1 MIFPI
6 SKSKY
11 EMMKE
16 VYLQKKINLS
26 ALFKKTKVSPRI
38 GYRYLEELLSAQV
51 LQQQLEGKKPTL
63 RYLLP
68 QFSAVGR
75 LCFALIEE
83 EKKGLFF
90 AKHKELIGPLQ
101 HFANEIGKKVVIIL
115 FGSFARG
122 SENRES
128 DLDVLLLGEKIDK
141 KKVERISEEC
151 FVTVRNRLS
160 MRILSQSEFIQS
172 LHRKEAFALQVEDNH
187 VIISGALHWVELVKR
202 SQNWR

>member
-16 VYLQKKINLS
+16 VYLQQKINLS
-26 ALFKKTKVSPRI
+26 SLFKTIKVSPKI

-51 LQQQLEGKKPTL
+51 LQEQLEGKKPTL

-68 QFSAVGR
+68 QFSAVGM

-83 EKKGLFF
+83 EKKMAFLTR
-90 AKHKELIGPLQ
+90 HKELIGPLGQ
-101 HFANEIGKKVVIIL
+101 FATEIGKNAAVLI

-122 SENRES
+122 SETKES
-128 DLDVLLLGEKIDK
+128 DIDIILLGGRIDQK
-141 KKVERISEEC
+141 RVEGLTESC

-160 MRILSQSEFIQS
+160 MRILSEKEFIRS
-172 LHRKEAFALQVEDNH
+172 LQRKEAFALQVENNH
-187 VIISGALHWVELVKR
+187 VIISGASHWVELLKK
-202 SQNWR
+202 SQKV

>member
-6 SKSKY
+6 PKSKY

-26 ALFKKTKVSPRI
+26 ALFKKIKVSPKI
-38 GYRYLEELLSAQV
+38 GYRYLEELLSAHV
-51 LQQQLEGKKPTL
+51 LQEQLEGKKPTL

-68 QFSAVGR
+68 QFSAAGR

-83 EKKGLFF
+83 EKKKLFL
-90 AKHKELIGPLQ
+90 AQHKELVGPLQ
-101 HFANEIGKKVVIIL
+101 QFGKEIGNAAIVLL

-122 SENRES
+122 GETKES
-128 DLDVLLLGEKIDK
+128 DLDIMLLGEKINK

-151 FVTVRNRLS
+151 FVTVRNKLS
-160 MRILSQSEFIQS
+160 MRILSPSWFIPS
-172 LHRKEAFALQVEDNH
+172 LQRKDAFTLQVEQNH
-187 VIISGALHWVELVKR
+187 LIISNALGWVELIKR
-202 SQNWR
+202 SQKV

>member
-26 ALFKKTKVSPRI
+26 ALFKKIKVSPRI
-38 GYRYLEELLSAQV
+38 GYRYLQELLSAQV
-51 LQQQLEGKKPTL
+51 LQEQLEGKKPTL

-68 QFSAVGR
+68 QFSAAGV

-83 EKKGLFF
+83 EKKLLFF
-90 AKHKELIGPLQ
+90 AQHKELIGPLQ
-101 HFANEIGKKVVIIL
+101 QFSKEMGKKEIVLI

-122 SENRES
+122 SATKES
-128 DLDVLLLGEKIDK
+128 DIDIILLGGKINK
-141 KKVERISEEC
+141 KRVEGLTESY

-160 MRILSQSEFIQS
+160 MRILPEKEFIRS
-172 LHRKEAFALQVEDNH
+172 LQRKDAFALQVENNH
-187 VIISGALHWVELVKR
+187 VIISGALHWVELLKR
-202 SQNWR
+202 SQKV

>member
-6 SKSKY
+6 SKSKH

-26 ALFKKTKVSPRI
+26 ALFKKINVSPKI
-38 GYRYLEELLSAQV
+38 GYRYLGELLSAQV
-51 LQQQLEGKKPTL
+51 LQEQLEGKKPTL

-83 EKKGLFF
+83 EKKSSFF
-90 AKHKELIGPLQ
+90 TQHKDLVGPLQ
-101 HFANEIGKKVVIIL
+101 QFGKEIGNTAIVLI

-122 SENRES
+122 SETKES
-128 DLDVLLLGEKIDK
+128 DIDLMLLGEKINK
-141 KKVERISEEC
+141 KKVERSSEEC
-151 FVTVRNRLS
+151 FVTVRNRIS
-160 MRILSQSEFIQS
+160 MRILPENEFIES
-172 LHRKEAFALQVEDNH
+172 LKRKDAFTLQVENNH
-187 VIISGALHWVELVKR
+187 VIISGSLPWVELLKR
-202 SQNWR
+202 SQKT

>member
-26 ALFKKTKVSPRI
+26 TLFKKIKVSPKI
-38 GYRYLEELLSAQV
+38 GYRYLEEWLSVQV
-51 LQQQLEGKKPTL
+51 LQEQLEGKKPTL

-68 QFSAVGR
+68 QFSVVGR

-83 EKKGLFF
+83 EQKSLFF
-90 AKHKELIGPLQ
+90 AQHKELIGPLHQ
-101 HFANEIGKKVVIIL
+101 FAQEMGEPALIL
-115 FGSFARG
+115 IFGSFARG
-122 SENRES
+122 SETKES
-128 DLDVLLLGEKIDK
+128 DLDIILLGRKIDQ

-151 FVTVRNRLS
+151 FVTVRNRPS
-160 MRILSQSEFIQS
+160 MRILPESEFIKS
-172 LHRKEAFALQVEDNH
+172 LRRKEALALQVEKNH
-187 VIISGALHWVELVKR
+187 IIISGALRWVELMKR
-202 SQNWR
+202 NQQA